1 MKLTIST
8 SAQSIISPKL
18 RPDTLI
24 LLNYDDGVGPYSPHG
39 LEALQIS
46 FKLVL
51 ISKGMPMDDYD
62 LSMPSDLGPIHIK
75 GYSARFFGSN
85 LKIDFNARY
94 HLLSLS
100 DDGEVL
106 EDNLQIEDRQIS
118 S

>member
-1 MKLTIST
+1 
-8 SAQSIISPKL
+8 
-18 RPDTLI
+18 
-24 LLNYDDGVGPYSPHG
+24 
-39 LEALQIS
+39 
-46 FKLVL
+46 
-51 ISKGMPMDDYD
+51 
-62 LSMPSDLGPIHIK
+62 MPSDLGPIHVK